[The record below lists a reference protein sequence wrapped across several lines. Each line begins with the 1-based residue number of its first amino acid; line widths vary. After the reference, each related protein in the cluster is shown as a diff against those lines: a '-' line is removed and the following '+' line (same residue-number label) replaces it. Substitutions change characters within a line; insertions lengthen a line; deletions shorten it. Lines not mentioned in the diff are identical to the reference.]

1 MYLCKRKTEHIMLK
15 SMIIVGIGSFL
26 GGSLRY
32 VTSTMMKNVCG
43 QDFPWGTLTVNL
55 LGCLVFGLIF
65 ALFSKYATTSSPW
78 YLLFTTGICGGFT
91 TFSTFANES
100 MQMLQSGNIGGFIGY
115 VSTSVIGGIA
125 LIGLGYWIIK

>member
-1 MYLCKRKTEHIMLK
+1 MLK

-78 YLLFTTGICGGFT
+78 YLLFTTGLCGGFT

>member
-115 VSTSVIGGIA
+115 VSTSVIEGIA

>member
-1 MYLCKRKTEHIMLK
+1 MLK

-43 QDFPWGTLTVNL
+43 QYFPWGTLTVNL

>member
-100 MQMLQSGNIGGFIGY
+100 MQMLQGGNIGGFIGY